1 MRPYKDYRWIVA
13 DPDLLGGKPTI
24 RGTRLS
30 VEFILGCLAESM
42 SLDEIAD
49 TYAPFP
55 RKALPEVF
63 RLASDA
69 VATRNVAA

>member
-1 MRPYKDYRWIVA
+1 MQAYKDYRWIVA

-30 VEFILGCLAESM
+30 VEFILGCLAERM
-42 SLDEIAD
+42 STDEIAD

-55 RKALPEVF
+55 EEALPEVF
-63 RLASDA
+63 RLACDA
-69 VATRNVAA
+69 VATRDVAA